1 MNQRRR
7 ETLTKLELFDG
18 KWAAKYYEV
27 FTSPLA
33 ATNKYITEWLFKYL
47 PSKTESFIIDA
58 FCGAGLTGLQLH
70 LAGLKNIDG
79 TDLKENMIKQ
89 AKQKRFYRHLFK
101 DCITLFG
108 RPGRPVKV
116 AILRQNELLQSKI
129 MQVAM

>member
-1 MNQRRR
+1 MENGQQN
-7 ETLTKLELFDG
+7 
-18 KWAAKYYEV
+18 
-27 FTSPLA
+27 SPLA

-108 RPGRPVKV
+108 RPVKF
-116 AILRQNELLQSKI
+116 AILRQNELLNPKLCRLLCNS
-129 MQVAM
+129 